1 MPLRNI
7 GSLLPCHSH
16 VDPATVVGALNH
28 VVDEANSG
36 ETVFYDLYTDDEKKQ
51 GPARAKT
58 GLFFF
63 RGKPGA
69 RFAIIAPGG
78 GFRMSRPF
86 MKDFRTRRRS
96 ASADITRSC
105 SGTV

>member
-51 GPARAKT
+51 EPARAK
-58 GLFFF
+58 
-63 RGKPGA
+63 PGCSS
-69 RFAIIAPGG
+69 FAAN
-78 GFRMSRPF
+78 RAHVSRSLLLVVVF
-86 MKDFRTRRRS
+86 VCRVRS
-96 ASADITRSC
+96 
-105 SGTV
+105 